1 MASMKRELAN
11 PNSDE
16 PEVKKSKTTQRVV
29 LNPADC
35 DLDFNIEGNGLQ
47 GFALHEQ
54 GFAYCWSGAR
64 ANVGISRGKYCFG
77 CKIISAQPVVMEDT
91 PIDQQHLCRLGISRG
106 DDSAGNLGETEH
118 SFGFGGTGKSSTAGK
133 YSDYGERFGVGDT
146 IVCSV
151 NLENKPLAFIGFSK
165 NGKWL
170 GTAKHFNTGSSGL
183 GVVDSQIRRLPWESA
198 FFPNVLLK
206 NVVVVLQFS
215 LEDGLVPEEGYKPW
229 ACALEDGNA
238 ITGPIFS
245 NPRDCELMMMVGLP
259 ASGKS
264 TWAEKWVKEHP
275 EKRYVLL
282 GTNLALDQ
290 MKVPGLLR
298 KNNYGE
304 RFDRLMDCATGIF
317 NTLLSRAAKTPRNYI
332 IDQTNVYK
340 SARKRKLKP
349 FADYQKIA
357 VVVFPEPEELK
368 SRADKR
374 FKEMGKDVP
383 AEAVNEM
390 LANFVLPMS
399 KDMPSA
405 DEFFDQVIFTELN
418 RGESQK
424 RLDEMKH
431 ALACGA
437 NVHPRSVS
445 PYSRESSVQSYNS
458 FSMQNRET
466 FSGYSTCDSVSRG
479 HRQSCYPPH
488 PRLNYD
494 HQSPGQ
500 VNSAYFGGGPPG
512 RMDCPA
518 LTNQGN
524 QSPVPNDPS
533 YRSYDGYE
541 CDHSRRNEIE
551 SRIANPGFSTDSYR
565 TPMLNDAYQSYG
577 GYEYDRS
584 RRNDVEN
591 RISNPG
597 VNSAYF
603 GVGRPGRMDSLS
615 LSNQANQI
623 PPALNDPYR
632 SYGGY
637 DYSRRDD
644 IGSRSSIPWPGAD
657 CYQTSGVDGSSN
669 HPNIESSKFI
679 PGSATSPYRSGMVEP
694 YARPS
699 SRRDY
704 MDSLSVSNQGKQTP
718 PALNDPY
725 LSYGGY
731 DHSRRDD
738 VGSRSPVP
746 GPGTDYYRTSGV
758 GGSSNHLNVESSNFI
773 PGGATGPYHGGM
785 AEPYARPSSSNYDE
799 RASFPGR
806 GVSQADL
813 QASRHSPFLPS
824 GPSTT
829 YGSPYGTPVARRLRM
844 ETFPADTP
852 DARGYGPPRPT
863 YY

>member
-1 MASMKRELAN
+1 MKRELPN

-16 PEVKKSKTTQRVV
+16 PEAKKSKATQRVV

-106 DDSAGNLGETEH
+106 DDSAGNLGRP
-118 SFGFGGTGKSSTAGK
+118 STALGL
-133 YSDYGERFGVGDT
+133 VA
-146 IVCSV
+146 
-151 NLENKPLAFIGFSK
+151 LENLLLQAS
-165 NGKWL
+165 
-170 GTAKHFNTGSSGL
+170 TAKHFNAGSSGL
-183 GVVDSQIRRLPWESA
+183 GVVDSQIRRLPR
-198 FFPNVLLK
+198 
-206 NVVVVLQFS
+206 LQT
-215 LEDGLVPEEGYKPW
+215 L
-229 ACALEDGNA
+229 ACALDDGNA

-304 RFDRLMDCATGIF
+304 RFDRLMDRATGIF

-405 DEFFDQVIFTELN
+405 DEFFDQV
-418 RGESQK
+418 
-424 RLDEMKH
+424 
-431 ALACGA
+431 
-437 NVHPRSVS
+437 
-445 PYSRESSVQSYNS
+445 
-458 FSMQNRET
+458 
-466 FSGYSTCDSVSRG
+466 
-479 HRQSCYPPH
+479 
-488 PRLNYD
+488 
-494 HQSPGQ
+494 
-500 VNSAYFGGGPPG
+500 NSAYFGGGPSG
-512 RMDCPA
+512 RMDFPA

-541 CDHSRRNEIE
+541 CDHSRRNDIE
-551 SRIANPGFSTDSYR
+551 SRIANPGSSTDSYR

-584 RRNDVEN
+584 RRNDIEN

-603 GVGRPGRMDSLS
+603 GGGRPGRMDSLS

-644 IGSRSSIPWPGAD
+644 IGSRSSIPWPGTD
-657 CYQTSGVDGSSN
+657 CYRTSGVDGSSN

-679 PGSATSPYRSGMVEP
+679 PGSATGPYRSGMVEP

-704 MDSLSVSNQGKQTP
+704 MDSLSVSNQGKQIP
-718 PALNDPY
+718 PVLNDPY

-738 VGSRSPVP
+738 IGSRSPVP

-758 GGSSNHLNVESSNFI
+758 GGSSNHLNVESSNFV
-773 PGGATGPYHGGM
+773 PGGATGPYHSGM

-799 RASFPGR
+799 QTSFPGR

-829 YGSPYGTPVARRLRM
+829 YGSPYGTPVARRLQM
-844 ETFPADTP
+844 ETFPDDTP
-852 DARGYGPPRPT
+852 DARGYGLPRPT